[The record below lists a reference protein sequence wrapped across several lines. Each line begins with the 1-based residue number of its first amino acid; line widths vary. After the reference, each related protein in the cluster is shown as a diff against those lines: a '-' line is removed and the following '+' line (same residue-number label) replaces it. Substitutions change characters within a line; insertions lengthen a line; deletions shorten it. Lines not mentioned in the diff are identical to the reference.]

1 MKYIQLFNNHN
12 EYTAYTA
19 SISFVT
25 PNLSWC
31 KQQREGHC
39 TPQATACTEQH
50 EYTIFGEPSYPST
63 VAASATSFNL
73 SFNYNDTYTATT
85 CEEGTVQSS
94 ETVSIEIGE
103 NTSTE
108 ARTITGTYV
117 FNGISIPYSLTQ
129 EGKTITVATPVISC
143 DGINVTI
150 TCATQGASIYYQ
162 LDQSGGY
169 SAYTTA
175 FTITADTLVE
185 SYATASGVT
194 SSTASEICHY
204 SPSHDYSQDYLT
216 FKITSGGTIGW
227 KANDSTHGDKAIQY
241 SINDGEWT
249 ELIAS
254 AATTVSVNTND
265 IVRFKGTNTSY
276 GSIVSGSVS
285 NAGFDSNCTATFEAY
300 GNTMSLI
307 YGDNFTGQT
316 ALLGSYNFA
325 QMFNG
330 TKIESA
336 ENLIFPATTTT
347 SGNCRATFE
356 NCTLL
361 TIAPELPATTVYN
374 QCYYA
379 MFRGCSSLTTAPSVL
394 LASRLVGQCYQ
405 YMFKNCTSLN
415 EIKCL
420 ATGSISGN
428 TNGWV
433 DGVSPTGTFVKSS
446 GASWNTGVN
455 GIPSGWEVV
464 EE

>member
-1 MKYIQLFNNHN
+1 MKYIKLFNNHN

-25 PNLSWC
+25 PNISWC
-31 KQQREGHC
+31 KQEHEGHC
-39 TPQATACTEQH
+39 TPESTACTEQH
-50 EYTIFGEPSYPST
+50 EYTIVGEPSYPST
-63 VAASATSFNL
+63 VPATTTLFYL
-73 SFNYNDTYTATT
+73 SFVYNDTYTAST

-94 ETVSIEIGE
+94 QTVSIEIGE

-108 ARTITGTYV
+108 ARTISGTYV

-185 SYATASGVT
+185 SYASASGVT

-204 SPSHDYSQDYLT
+204 SPGHDYSQDYMT

-227 KANDSTHGDKAIQY
+227 KAYHSDHNDKAIQY
-241 SINDGEWT
+241 SINGGEWA
-249 ELIAS
+249 EIFAS
-254 AATTVSVNTND
+254 AQTVISVSTND
-265 IVRFKGTNTSY
+265 IVRFKGTNTTY
-276 GSIVSGSVS
+276 ATLVNGTVRY
-285 NAGFDSNCTATFEAY
+285 AGFDSGGTATFEVY

-307 YGDNFTGQT
+307 YGDNFSGQT
-316 ALLGSYNFA
+316 SLTSSYNFA
-325 QMFNG
+325 QMFQG

-336 ENLIFPATTTT
+336 ENLVFPATLATT
-347 SGNCRATFE
+347 GVCRATFA

-361 TIAPELPATTVYN
+361 TTAPELPATTLRQ
-374 QCYYA
+374 QCYYR
-379 MFRGCSSLTTAPSVL
+379 MFDGCSSLTTAPVL
-394 LASRLVGQCYQ
+394 NASSLIAQCYEMLFQ
-405 YMFKNCTSLN
+405 NCSSLN
-415 EIKCL
+415 YIKCT
-420 ATGSISGN
+420 ARGQGSNAMGN
-428 TNGWV
+428 WVNGV
-433 DGVSPTGTFVKSS
+433 AATGTFVK
-446 GASWNTGVN
+446 GAGVTWTTGVS

-464 EE
+464 EV